1 MGLKGKS
8 AIITGASKGIG
19 KAIAEHYGREGAK
32 LVISARHEELLR
44 KVNDELG
51 SNGIESTAVVAD
63 MANEDEVKR
72 LVKTAAD
79 IFGRIDIL
87 VNNAGFGIFKP
98 VSEMTTKEYDE
109 LFNVNVR
116 GMFIASRE
124 ALKYMTRQNDG
135 VIINIASLAG
145 KNAVENGAV
154 YAATKWAMLGFG
166 KSLMLEVRRYN
177 IRVITICP
185 GSVDTD
191 FSFSSSRN
199 RDRFLKPEDVAEAA
213 VLAASLPARAMMSE
227 IDLRPT
233 NPK

>member
-1 MGLKGKS
+1 MGLRGKV

-32 LVISARHEELLR
+32 LIISARHGEMLH
-44 KVNDELG
+44 KTNDELK
-51 SNGIESTAVVAD
+51 SNGVESMAVIAD
-63 MANEDEVKR
+63 MAREDDVKK

-79 IFGRIDIL
+79 TFGRIDVL
-87 VNNAGFGIFKP
+87 VNNAGFGVFKP
-98 VSEMTTKEYDE
+98 VSEMTTGEYDE
-109 LFNVNVR
+109 LFDVNMR
-116 GMFIASRE
+116 GTFIATRE
-124 ALKYMTRQNDG
+124 VLKYMTGQNDG

-145 KNAVENGAV
+145 KNAVENGAA

-166 KSLMLEVRRYN
+166 KSLMLEVRKYN

-191 FSFSSSRN
+191 FSFGHSPN
-199 RDRFLKPEDVAEAA
+199 RDRVLKPEDVAEAA